1 MTGIIY
7 INEIIRNKDGRIIDT
22 VCTMDGFRTHMD
34 PRSLISIWERD
45 HSSIPNIH
53 EIMQEAE

>member
-22 VCTMDGFRTHMD
+22 VCTMDGIRTHMD

-53 EIMQEAE
+53 EIMQEAA